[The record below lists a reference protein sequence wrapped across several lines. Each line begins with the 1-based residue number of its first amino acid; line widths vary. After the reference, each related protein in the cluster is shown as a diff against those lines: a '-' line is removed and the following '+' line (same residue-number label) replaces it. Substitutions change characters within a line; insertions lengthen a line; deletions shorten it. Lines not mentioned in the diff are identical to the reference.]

1 MKKEYTLES
10 GKTIIAMV
18 FRPDGQDTYLE
29 VFRSNFE
36 NQDEIDEFIL
46 LAQNG
51 DVDPE
56 TQEMINQISDVRF
69 IERET
74 SQE

>member
-10 GKTIIAMV
+10 GKKIIALI
-18 FRPDGQDTYLE
+18 FRLDGQDTYLE

-51 DVDPE
+51 EVDPE
-56 TQEMINQISDVRF
+56 SQQMINQISDVRF
-69 IERET
+69 IERDT
-74 SQE
+74 PQD